1 MLDLPHKGVHIGFI
15 EQPWLTNPAA
25 FLGIV
30 IALLRPVTKF
40 PHSGHVLISTW
51 ASLFHITMAIGQTI
65 NLMTIVIIFMFL
77 FLAVWLPCCLSD
89 IIFPLLF
96 VSEVNEKASK

>member
-1 MLDLPHKGVHIGFI
+1 
-15 EQPWLTNPAA
+15 
-25 FLGIV
+25 LGIA
-30 IALLRPVTKF
+30 IALLRPMTKF

-51 ASLFHITMAIGQTI
+51 ASLFHIIMAIGQTI
-65 NLMTIVIIFMFL
+65 NMVTIISVFVFL

-96 VSEVNEKASK
+96 VPAKNGKKAKKHETVNFETRKK